1 LVKSKLKL
9 DQNGVSTAP
18 NQLWRDCNVKSPAK
32 KPQQGLLNAGELRQE
47 GHPGSQA
54 GLRAADQAACG
65 RRLRQPDAAAVR
77 TEGRCSGTL
86 QLQPAAQSDD
96 FEQCGR
102 GAGALRSF
110 VECRGRVVA
119 LQAGDQ

>member
-47 GHPGSQA
+47 GHPGSQ
-54 GLRAADQAACG
+54 GAA
-65 RRLRQPDAAAVR
+65 
-77 TEGRCSGTL
+77 
-86 QLQPAAQSDD
+86 
-96 FEQCGR
+96 F
-102 GAGALRSF
+102 
-110 VECRGRVVA
+110 A
-119 LQAGDQ
+119 LQIRPLAEDGCVSLMPQQ